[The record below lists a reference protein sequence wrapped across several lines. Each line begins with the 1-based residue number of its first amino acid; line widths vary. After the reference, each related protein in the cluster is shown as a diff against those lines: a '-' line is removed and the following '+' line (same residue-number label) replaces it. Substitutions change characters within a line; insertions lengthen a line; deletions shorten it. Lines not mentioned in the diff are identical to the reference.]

1 MATEYILVAEDSKP
15 NQLVLTQMIKQ
26 FNFQVI
32 VCDDGQEALNELEK
46 IEDRNIVAI
55 FSDIMMPNMD
65 GISLFKKTIGLEI
78 YEDVP
83 FVFVTTVEDVESIME
98 CMELGARG
106 YILKPISMDSLTEKM
121 QHLFPDRGF

>member
-1 MATEYILVAEDSKP
+1 
-15 NQLVLTQMIKQ
+15 
-26 FNFQVI
+26 
-32 VCDDGQEALNELEK
+32 
-46 IEDRNIVAI
+46 
-55 FSDIMMPNMD
+55 MMPNMD